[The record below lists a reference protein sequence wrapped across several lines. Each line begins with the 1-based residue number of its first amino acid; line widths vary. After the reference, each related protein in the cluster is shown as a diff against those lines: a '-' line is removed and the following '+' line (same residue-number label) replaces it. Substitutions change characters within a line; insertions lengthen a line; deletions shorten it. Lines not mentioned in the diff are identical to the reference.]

1 MGSYY
6 LDGREIKVT
15 IQDGATINASITAVG
30 PQGDTGITGPP
41 GDTGATGT
49 SLRNMGTWSS
59 ATAYVNNASYTD
71 LVYYNGSYYACKV
84 SNTNQVPT
92 NTTYWDLIVSKG
104 DTGVAGPPGAGFTET
119 GYYPVDYNAFRVTS
133 NTTITNG
140 ATVPITKLIGGLTVS
155 SNLITLKKGYAY
167 EMFIDLDYKHP
178 DSAAGEAVIDITNT
192 SNVSQLQ
199 RKFYKVSV
207 YAIYA
212 AAGSIGRGFL
222 DLSAA
227 ASDLQVKVYVESTV
241 TGMVLNSAFGGV
253 YITKMKKVTI

>member
-104 DTGVAGPPGAGFTET
+104 DTGATGATGEGFTKT
-119 GYYPVDYNAFRVTS
+119 GYYPVDYNLFRCTS
-133 NTTITNG
+133 DTTASTNL
-140 ATVPITKLIGGLTVS
+140 TIPLTKIKGGLTVAT
-155 SNLITLKKGYAY
+155 NLITLTKGYYY
-167 EMFIDLDYKHP
+167 ELEVNFGLTSIG
-178 DSAAGEAVIDITNT
+178 AAQITVANT
-192 SNVSQLQ
+192 SNVSQIDRIQ
-199 RKFYKVSV
+199 HVWTTNEHSAGVSSTTG
-207 YAIYA
+207 YGLIDLTS
-212 AAGSIGRGFL
+212 AG
-222 DLSAA
+222 
-227 ASDLQVKVYVESTV
+227 SDLQVKALVILTS
-241 TGMVLNSAFGGV
+241 
-253 YITKMKKVTI
+253 ITPPTLDDNYGYLLIRQMKKVSL